1 MLRIVMI
8 RVLLFAAAAAAPA
21 GAQDA
26 FRIDAGRLSLGGFRL
41 DGLHLSCHALQRT
54 AAALDC
60 RDGALG
66 VGGQRWPARFVLR
79 DGGRR
84 IELTLPASAGGAA
97 ERWRLAQG
105 RDGAWTL
112 DLEAVRLA
120 RLAALL
126 PLPAAIAGLGVD
138 GRLDGRLRLGGGRVS
153 GELRLAGGRFAST
166 DGTRAG
172 EGLALT
178 LSLALRQQGGAWQG
192 QLALAWTGG
201 ELYLAP
207 FYLTGGAWRANFT
220 GTLAADGL
228 RLERLQLAL
237 PGGGSLRAQGVWP
250 AGATLPD
257 TLTLQGEL
265 PDLAAVGTTF
275 LAPLLAARALP
286 PVTLAGGAAL
296 DLAWRQGAPRTLDV
310 ALREV
315 AVDLAG
321 RHALRGVD
329 GRLAWAADGVR
340 ESRLRVGGGTLAGL
354 PLGRFEL
361 PLRVRSDG
369 VDLAGTSV
377 PVLDG
382 ELLLDDWAATR
393 PASPGG
399 GWQWRGGLALT
410 PLSLPA
416 LAQALDLPAL
426 GGTLSFSL
434 PRLRHDAGTLTLD
447 GAAVIQAFDGYLSIT
462 GLRLVDPF
470 GPLPRL
476 SGEIE
481 ARHLDLGL
489 LTETYDFGRITGFI
503 DADIHGLEM
512 AGLQPLAFDARV
524 VSSPGRYP
532 RRISQRAVQN
542 IGALG
547 GGGSAALQRTFLRFF
562 EDFGYERIGLSCRL
576 AGGVC
581 TMGGIEA
588 AVPAGSGAP
597 FLIVQGG
604 GIPALSIVGYN
615 RRVDWPELVERLR
628 GAIRNNLKPEI
639 R

>member
-8 RVLLFAAAAAAPA
+8 WVLLFAAAAAPA

-41 DGLHLSCHALQRT
+41 DGLHLACHALQRT

-60 RDGALG
+60 RDGVLG

-84 IELTLPASAGGAA
+84 IELTLPASAGGAT

-126 PLPAAIAGLGVD
+126 PLPAAIVGLGVD

-178 LSLALRQQGGAWQG
+178 LSLALRQRGGAWQG

-207 FYLTGGAWRANFT
+207 FY
-220 GTLAADGL
+220 
-228 RLERLQLAL
+228 LERLQLAL

-296 DLAWRQGAPRTLDV
+296 DLAGRQGGQRTLEV

-361 PLRVRSDG
+361 PLRVRPDG
-369 VDLAGTSV
+369 VELAGASV

-393 PASPGG
+393 PASPEG

-416 LAQALDLPAL
+416 LTQALGLPAL

-434 PRLRHDAGTLTLD
+434 PRLRHDAGALTLD
-447 GAAVIQAFDGYLSIT
+447 GTAVIQAFDGYLSIT
-462 GLRLVDPF
+462 GLRLIDPF

-489 LTETYDFGRITGFI
+489 LTETYDFGRITGFV

-524 VSSPGRYP
+524 ASSPGRYP

-588 AVPAGSGAP
+588 AAPAGSGAP